1 MIEKKASK
9 QLGLIKLKE
18 SPAKKSPSRAVLKI
32 KVMKIKEI
40 IEEAKKSLVDLT
52 GFKGPRGIGVKKV
65 GKDWLVRIEI
75 TEKTSIPDGLDV
87 LGIYDV
93 RLDEGGEILNY
104 ERRGL
109 KKRGDIEVN
118 IEEGETK

>member
-1 MIEKKASK
+1 MTKKGMPK
-9 QLGLIKLKE
+9 QLRLIKLNE
-18 SPAKKSPSRAVLKI
+18 SMAKKNPPKIVAKI
-32 KVMKIKEI
+32 KIMKIKEI